1 MGEDIVG
8 GAGGQGAAAAAAFDG
23 IIKGWP
29 EKAVQMLNV
38 PKDKNDFILYMSCE
52 LFKNQH
58 IENPKAQAKKS
69 VEYANALYNELR
81 SRGIISDE

>member
-1 MGEDIVG
+1 MMD
-8 GAGGQGAAAAAAFDG
+8 GAGGQGAAAAAFDG

-38 PKDKNDFILYMSCE
+38 PKKKNDFILYMSCE

-58 IENPKAQAKKS
+58 IENPKNQAKKS
-69 VEYANALYNELR
+69 VEYANAIYNELR

>member
-1 MGEDIVG
+1 MGEDILTEE
-8 GAGGQGAAAAAAFDG
+8 GGQSGAAAAPAFDG
-23 IIKGWP
+23 KIKEWP

-58 IENPKAQAKKS
+58 IENPKAQAQKS

-81 SRGIISDE
+81 SRGVISD

>member
-1 MGEDIVG
+1 MGEDTVG
-8 GAGGQGAAAAAAFDG
+8 GAGSQAAAAATFDG
-23 IIKGWP
+23 ILKGWP

-58 IENPKAQAKKS
+58 IENPKSQAKKS

>member
-1 MGEDIVG
+1 MGEDTVG
-8 GAGGQGAAAAAAFDG
+8 GAGGQAVVAAAFDG
-23 IIKGWP
+23 ILKGWP

-58 IENPKAQAKKS
+58 IENPKSQAKKS

>member
-1 MGEDIVG
+1 MVG
-8 GAGGQGAAAAAAFDG
+8 GAGGQGAAAAAFDG
-23 IIKGWP
+23 ILKGWP

-58 IENPKAQAKKS
+58 IENPKSQAKKS